1 MGMEVFA
8 FKVVDRNGKRVD
20 VGDVGC
26 VGGHIVARA
35 IGDLENLPP
44 SVVGV
49 DCHDSA
55 IRIQYPYHVALH
67 ILLVPEPRFD
77 ALLHNFGNGNFT
89 LHL

>member
-8 FKVVDRNGKRVD
+8 FIVVDRNGKRVD
-20 VGDVGC
+20 VGDVGR
-26 VGGHIVARA
+26 VAGHVVSVFV
-35 IGDLENLPP
+35 GDLENLPP

-49 DCHDSA
+49 DRRDSA
-55 IRIQYPYHVALH
+55 IRIQYPYHAALH
-67 ILLVPEPRFD
+67 ILPVPEPRFD